1 MDDEQNLA
9 GSFIVDGDEV
19 KFQVTRKLDTG
30 DTEDDF
36 LIPVDRRFQMAWAV
50 KTSSNNLSSRHSS
63 RRSLSNVQLSSEI
76 GNPIWGEKKTI
87 PDAGETDPDAE
98 GETDPDA
105 EGEPDPDAGEEAGE
119 ETEIEEI
126 VELRGQLNFVC
137 SWFIIGLSTLVS
149 MA

>member
-36 LIPVDRRFQMAWAV
+36 LIPVDRSFQMAWAV
-50 KTSSNNLSSRHSS
+50 KTSTNNLSSRHSS

-87 PDAGETDPDAE
+87 PDA